1 MSRMSRMRRQ
11 DDGDHEE
18 HPSEAWLIAL
28 ADMMTLLM
36 VTFLMMF
43 AISNMDLEKF
53 KVFQEA
59 FADGT
64 GAALPALPGNGL
76 PAEGIVSGV
85 VTIPAAAP
93 TPSPTKV
100 PNKNVLDKAALRKL
114 QEEITKALA
123 KAGLADRVEA
133 TITSRGLVVYVT
145 SAVLFRSGEADVT
158 EPGKLLLDGLGPIL
172 SRIGNDLVVEGHTDA
187 RPISSER
194 FASNWELSGA
204 RAAAVAR
211 RLMDSAGVSHDR
223 VSIGG
228 YADTRPRQDAATEEA
243 YATNRRV
250 EIVVESPR

>member
-1 MSRMSRMRRQ
+1 MSRMRRH
-11 DDGDHEE
+11 DDGDHDE

-64 GAALPALPGNGL
+64 GSALPQFPGNGV
-76 PAEGIVSGV
+76 PVDGEVSDIAK
-85 VTIPAAAP
+85 VTP
-93 TPSPTKV
+93 TAVPSPSPTKA
-100 PNKNVLDKAALRKL
+100 PPKNVLDKADLKKL
-114 QEEITKALA
+114 QVEITKALA

-133 TITSRGLVVYVT
+133 KITSRGLVVYVT
-145 SAVLFRSGEADVT
+145 SAVLFQSGQADVT
-158 EPGKLLLDGLGPIL
+158 EPGKVLLDGFGPIL

-187 RPISSER
+187 RPISSR
-194 FASNWELSGA
+194 QFASNWELSGA

-211 RLMDSAGVSHDR
+211 RLMDSSRVSTDR

-228 YADTRPRQDAATEEA
+228 YADTRPRQDAPTEEA
-243 YATNRRV
+243 YAKNRRV
-250 EIVVESPR
+250 EIVVESPP